1 MAAVQ
6 MMASFRYR
14 WPPGTGMP
22 KELMAM
28 FRAISM
34 AVTVSH
40 LMGRTVRRED
50 AADMGKAFFLNVVFT
65 CFLHDFFIVSSLWPC
80 EKSQYAKKL

>member
-1 MAAVQ
+1 
-6 MMASFRYR
+6 
-14 WPPGTGMP
+14 MP

-50 AADMGKAFFLNVVFT
+50 VVDMEKAFFLNVVFT
-65 CFLHDFFIVSSLWPC
+65 YFLHGFSIVSSLWSC
-80 EKSQYAKKL
+80 EKSQYVKKL